1 VGIQPASVLPYRT
14 ETVRSDLGALCAITS
29 VAASLSGHEANKLLL
44 PDAARVSAT
53 WLMDPVTERLM
64 APGNTDLRAG
74 AAVGLAVLLLT
85 LAAPAHAD
93 VPAQTALSYLNAQRA
108 AIGLPA
114 GIVEEPT
121 WSQDCALHNTYEMQN
136 GGQLTHQEDSSAPG
150 YTEGGAWAGAHSIL
164 SAGSNWTPATNP
176 WEDAPIHLDQL
187 FTPSLAVIGIDDT
200 NDFVCATTWPGMTR
214 PAGSTDTIST
224 YPGDGVQNVPA
235 TENASESPFVPGDF
249 VGIPAGTTA
258 GRELFVYLD
267 QAGNQGPAQVTIVAA
282 SLTGPGGPVEVRW
295 VDNST
300 QTVGPY
306 LTGGIILP
314 VAPLTPGATYQATVS
329 VQDGNGSLSHVWSF
343 TTALL
348 NNTVRVNANVEGSR
362 VKIAVTSDAPHPAL
376 TVTGP
381 LQLAPSL
388 NADGVTTVTMPPGQ
402 WSACASSGGPGTGY
416 QPGQACTTFT
426 LEGSPSLALA
436 RLLVRHASRRYV
448 VLTAN
453 PAATGARAK
462 IVMRYFRQRCSP
474 VSGCYVKVTKIAR
487 TIALR
492 ARQRI
497 PVRRLARG
505 QGLEVIV
512 TTPAFVVASVP
523 YAAGHVQRQYH

>member
-1 VGIQPASVLPYRT
+1 MTP
-14 ETVRSDLGALCAITS
+14 
-29 VAASLSGHEANKLLL
+29 GHI
-44 PDAARVSAT
+44 
-53 WLMDPVTERLM
+53 
-64 APGNTDLRAG
+64 DLRAG
-74 AAVGLAVLLLT
+74 AAAGLAVLLLT
-85 LAAPAHAD
+85 LAAPARAD

-108 AIGLPA
+108 AVGLPA
-114 GIVEEPT
+114 GIVEEPA
-121 WSQDCALHNTYEMQN
+121 WSLDCALHNTYEMQN
-136 GGQLTHQEDSSAPG
+136 GGQLTHQEEPSAPG

-164 SAGSNWTPATNP
+164 SAGSDWTPAANP

-200 NDFVCATTWPGMTR
+200 NGFVCATTWPGMTR

-249 VGIPAGTTA
+249 VGIPGRTTA

-267 QAGNQGPAQVTIVAA
+267 QAGKQGPAQVTITAA
-282 SLTGPGGPVEVRW
+282 SLTGPSGPVEVRW

-306 LTGGIILP
+306 LTGGIVLP
-314 VAPLTPGATYQATVS
+314 VAPLTPGATYQATVF
-329 VQDGNGSLSHVWSF
+329 VQDGNGTLSHTWSF

-348 NNTVRVNANVEGSR
+348 NNTVNVSAEVEGSH
-362 VKIAVTSDAPHPAL
+362 VKITVTSDAPHPTL

-388 NADGVTTVTMPPGQ
+388 DANGVATVTLPPGQ

-416 QPGQACTTFT
+416 QPGQACTTVT
-426 LEGSPSLALA
+426 LDGSPSLALA
-436 RLLVRHASRRYV
+436 RLLVRHGSRRYA

-453 PAATGARAK
+453 PAATGTRAK
-462 IVMRYFRQRCSP
+462 IVMRYFRQHCSA
-474 VSGCYVKVTKIAR
+474 VLGCHVTVTKIAR

-492 ARQRI
+492 ARQQI
-497 PVRRLARG
+497 PVRRLTRG
-505 QGLEVIV
+505 QRLEVIV
-512 TTPAFVVASVP
+512 TTPAFVVASAP
-523 YAAGHVQRQYH
+523 YAAGRVRRQYH

>member
-1 VGIQPASVLPYRT
+1 
-14 ETVRSDLGALCAITS
+14 
-29 VAASLSGHEANKLLL
+29 
-44 PDAARVSAT
+44 
-53 WLMDPVTERLM
+53 M
-64 APGNTDLRAG
+64 APGHIDLRAG
-74 AAVGLAVLLLT
+74 AAAGLAVLLLT
-85 LAAPAHAD
+85 LAAPARAD

-114 GIVEEPT
+114 GIVEEPA
-121 WSQDCALHNTYEMQN
+121 WSQDCALHDTYEMQN
-136 GGQLTHQEDSSAPG
+136 GGQLTHQEDQSAPG

-164 SAGSNWTPATNP
+164 SAGSDWTPATNP

-200 NDFVCATTWPGMTR
+200 NGFVCATTWPGMTR

-249 VGIPAGTTA
+249 VGIPGGTTA

-267 QAGNQGPAQVTIVAA
+267 QAGKQGPAQVTITAA
-282 SLTGPGGPVEVRW
+282 SLTGPSGPVEVRW

-329 VQDGNGSLSHVWSF
+329 VQDGSGTLSHAWSF

-348 NNTVRVNANVEGSR
+348 NNTVKVGAGVEGSQ
-362 VKIAVTSDAPHPAL
+362 VKLTVTSDAPSPAL

-381 LQLAPSL
+381 LQLAPAL
-388 NADGVTTVTMPPGQ
+388 DANGVATVTLPPGQ

-436 RLLVRHASRRYV
+436 RLLVRHESRRYV

-453 PAATGARAK
+453 PAATGTRAK
-462 IVMRYFRQRCSP
+462 IVMRYFRQHCSA
-474 VSGCYVKVTKIAR
+474 VLGCYVKVTKIAS

-492 ARQRI
+492 ARQQI

-523 YAAGHVQRQYH
+523 YAAGHVRRQYH